1 MKNWKKRTL
10 AAVLTLLMVM
20 QCAPLSALA
29 EPMENSAAVAQLPAE
44 EETAL
49 ETAEETAAPEENA
62 DTAETEEATT
72 LEESEEAL
80 AETEVP
86 AAEEEAKEEPTV
98 QEALGSEEVMAEE
111 TVQIELQDGTA
122 LIPAGATNEQV
133 KEILYEALVV
143 NKNDVD
149 ASPIEWEYE
158 CEGKSQTGLRKNTAF
173 GSIYGFTSNSGIT
186 TYTYPALAANA
197 DGDYRIRITGTTA
210 AVTLHKVA
218 KLSASVTVNDNVSI
232 AIPHGEDG
240 SVQYDEL
247 RQRIFEAVVES
258 TTPELTA
265 SDVTLQYYATAK
277 TGAVGDAG
285 KAWVSL
291 EGDKVGILTYPAISA
306 GSQQIKIIWNG
317 NEDYSG
323 FKKEVTV
330 TLTERAESKIVL
342 NDVKTLNTRGMLVE
356 DVLKALLNEDET
368 NVTLTAANATVEY
381 KKLTRWITLDSLAD
395 GTYTL
400 RVAFNGDANYLP
412 ATSNEVEVKFV
423 SKGNADLEL
432 NEEPYSVNVPYTE
445 DAQVDITALKT
456 AIFKAV
462 VKNIKPELTA
472 DDITLQYYATAE
484 TGSVGNVGK
493 AWVSLEGGK
502 VNGLTYPAISAGKH
516 KIEISWNGNE
526 DFYSFKQE
534 FEITLNEREQA
545 PYTLKEP
552 TGTVTL
558 VVDDELNIDYEAVRK
573 AVFDAVIEQSD
584 VLTAENVTVEYYYE
598 GVTTIDSKW
607 LPLEGQEIAFGKGYP
622 PVSAG
627 EKKVRISWPGS
638 KEYAP
643 TTVETAVKFEDRPI
657 VAFNLK
663 DGPYEVG
670 MAFSDEKNY
679 DYDVTAERIFA
690 AVVDSTTNPS
700 DLTAADVKVEYN
712 VDKTGIT
719 SSYKA
724 LSETDAASLI
734 KFGTGSWKIR
744 ISWAGSKEYKGNSV
758 VVDVVMTDDR
768 LASSIALKES
778 VSFTYNMDVNVMKQA
793 ILDSA
798 IDWDNSDLPSKDTL
812 SIDDFDIQYKANLL
826 DIDTGVTLPSI
837 PGVSDNSALTQWV
850 PIEGK
855 VYELAGKVLGQYP
868 QMGAGA
874 QQIRVSYVGNTEYRP
889 SDAAEMAVTVNKASV
904 SVKVKT
910 LSLYVDEALPADFV
924 TTSPADKFDIYT
936 ISAGVTS
943 NVTTAIY
950 LNMPERYQ
958 SQTFLKVLDP
968 IAQKLY
974 GKTFTQMMN
983 DGITL
988 GELRQ
993 LLSTQDLL
1001 DLLEKLNIDTGTFG
1015 QILTAINKL
1024 PSVTDS
1030 IRVSFGY
1037 PSRAGMY
1044 LVTAVTDNKNYNTG
1058 VGTGILVCKMRLSG
1072 SKLTWN
1078 ETISGGKLTAAE
1090 AAEFD
1095 FGATLSY
1102 NGDVTVSQ
1110 SGVHYLYSGFTS
1122 KWKIYSSTTTPPTE
1136 PGRYVVTVCIIGG
1149 NHFALPLTRS
1159 FQITK

>member
-86 AAEEEAKEEPTV
+86 AVEEEAKEEPTV
-98 QEALGSEEVMAEE
+98 QEALGSEEVMTEE

-143 NKNDVD
+143 NKNNDVD
-149 ASPIEWEYE
+149 ASQIEWEYE
-158 CEGKSQTGLRKNTAF
+158 CAGKSNWGLKNTAF
-173 GSIYGFTSNSGIT
+173 GSIDGFTSKSGTIT
-186 TYTYPALAANA
+186 YNHPALAANA
-197 DGDYRIRITGTTA
+197 DEDYRIRIAGTTA
-210 AVTLHKVA
+210 TVTLHKVA

-265 SDVTLQYYATAK
+265 SDVTLQYYATGSLSK
-277 TGAVGDAG
+277 
-285 KAWVSL
+285 KWISL
-291 EGDKVGILTYPAISA
+291 EGGKVNGLTYPAISA
-306 GSQQIKIIWNG
+306 GSQQIRINWNG
-317 NEDYSG
+317 NEDY
-323 FKKEVTV
+323 FDFEKEVTV
-330 TLTERAESKIVL
+330 TLTERAESKVVL

-423 SKGNADLEL
+423 NKGNADLEP
-432 NEEPYSVNVPYTE
+432 NEGPYSVNMPYTE

-462 VKNIKPELTA
+462 VKSVKPELTA

-484 TGSVGNVGK
+484 TGAVGDAGK

-502 VNGLTYPAISAGKH
+502 VGILTYPAISAGKQ

-558 VVDDELNIDYEAVRK
+558 VVDDELNIDYDAVRK

-584 VLTAENVTVEYYYE
+584 VLTAENVTVEYYYK

-607 LPLEGQEIAFGKGYP
+607 LPLEGQEIALGKGYP
-622 PVSAG
+622 AVSAG

-643 TTVETAVKFEDRPI
+643 TTVETAVKFEDRPT

-690 AVVDSTTNPS
+690 AVVDSTTNPF

-719 SSYKA
+719 PSYKA
-724 LSETDAASLI
+724 LSETDAAGLI

-793 ILDSA
+793 ILDSV

-812 SIDDFDIQYKANLL
+812 SIDDFDIQYKASLL

-1149 NHFALPLTRS
+1149 NHFAFPLTRS